1 MINSDNLDDNKQA
14 SGVEW
19 EAGYL
24 HGVAEERELLALE
37 LHDSLLQD
45 LAYLRLRLDQL
56 EWQLRRDPSDAM
68 ALVSAV
74 RGELQST
81 AAAAREI
88 AIGLMRE
95 STPTDFVDA
104 LMAKVERFQRRFD
117 GHIKVDHVGQ
127 PLALEARA
135 ATHLLRMFEEV
146 LNNVWKHAQARRV
159 SIRLEFQ
166 VDGLCLRVA
175 DDGRGFDSSQSDEQ
189 LGLRSIRERARLID
203 ASLAITTAPGEGTTV
218 EIACP
223 ARTVTRSAFTL
234 NG

>member
-1 MINSDNLDDNKQA
+1 MSNSDNFDDNKQA
-14 SGVEW
+14 SRAEW

-24 HGVAEERELLALE
+24 HGVTEERELLALE

-68 ALVSAV
+68 ALISAV

-81 AAAAREI
+81 AAAAREV
-88 AIGLMRE
+88 AIGLMHE

-104 LMAKVERFQRRFD
+104 LKAKVERFRRRFD
-117 GHIKVDHVGQ
+117 GQIEVDRVGQ

-135 ATHLLRMFEEV
+135 ETHLLRIFEEV

-159 SIRLEFQ
+159 SIRLDFQ
-166 VDGLCLRVA
+166 VAGLFLRVA

-189 LGLRSIRERARLID
+189 LGLRSMRERARLID
-203 ASLAITTAPGEGTTV
+203 AGLAITTVPGEGTAV
-218 EIACP
+218 EISVPRRAP
-223 ARTVTRSAFTL
+223 
-234 NG
+234 